1 MTHLP
6 EVDKPSY
13 FGLPENIERSAQR
26 IISSQ
31 VISQL
36 KILQRGDAKASKF
49 DKEVWANE
57 LGPVLNLWKKLN
69 SVCTLLHSNTSWNS
83 IKKGICFSWMH
94 LSLCNLYFLDSGT
107 GNELVVHFVSLY
119 FSDTLEIYIKKQR
132 DWSKW
137 VPISDDYYTQKKQ
150 SVSKIPSQG
159 FLFDFWLRYTI
170 WSKLFFCYTGL

>member
-1 MTHLP
+1 MFLYLNNYISLQDYLDEVTHLP

-69 SVCTLLHSNTSWNS
+69 SVCTLLHST
-83 IKKGICFSWMH
+83 
-94 LSLCNLYFLDSGT
+94 LY
-107 GNELVVHFVSLY
+107 VH
-119 FSDTLEIYIKKQR
+119 
-132 DWSKW
+132 
-137 VPISDDYYTQKKQ
+137 YYTQ
-150 SVSKIPSQG
+150 
-159 FLFDFWLRYTI
+159 L
-170 WSKLFFCYTGL
+170 CM